1 MVTAADLKDAVVRG
15 TEEVVTVEDLEKS
28 LSASE
33 SLKAYAGYEP
43 SGSVH
48 LGHLLTLRKL
58 KDLQDAGFKV
68 IVLLADLHAYLNE
81 KGDFETIREIAEYN
95 KRCFKAVGLENA
107 DFILG
112 SSFQL
117 GEEYMLNVLKLSAM
131 TTLHRARRSMDEIS
145 RSKENPKVS
154 QMIYPLMQA
163 VDIAFLGVDVAVGG
177 IDQRKIHMLA
187 REYLPK
193 LGFKPPICVHMPILL
208 GLDGTKMSSS
218 KGNFISVEDDVDEIE
233 RKMRGAF
240 CPPRSTAAENPVL
253 QIYKHII
260 FPSFEDVLIE
270 RDAKYGGDVSYEAY
284 EMLERDYVEGNLHP
298 LDLKVN
304 ASRYLNLILEPI
316 RKKLGK
322 K

>member
-1 MVTAADLKDAVVRG
+1 M
-15 TEEVVTVEDLEKS
+15 
-28 LSASE
+28 
-33 SLKAYAGYEP
+33 
-43 SGSVH
+43 
-48 LGHLLTLRKL
+48 
-58 KDLQDAGFKV
+58 

-177 IDQRKIHMLA
+177 IDQRKI
-187 REYLPK
+187 
-193 LGFKPPICVHMPILL
+193 
-208 GLDGTKMSSS
+208 
-218 KGNFISVEDDVDEIE
+218 
-233 RKMRGAF
+233 
-240 CPPRSTAAENPVL
+240 
-253 QIYKHII
+253 
-260 FPSFEDVLIE
+260 PSF
-270 RDAKYGGDVSYEAY
+270 KYTNISFSHLLR
-284 EMLERDYVEGNLHP
+284 MF
-298 LDLKVN
+298 
-304 ASRYLNLILEPI
+304 
-316 RKKLGK
+316 
-322 K
+322 

>member
-1 MVTAADLKDAVVRG
+1 MREEEAEKIIKGAA
-15 TEEVVTVEDLEKS
+15 EVITVEELEKA
-28 LSASE
+28 LASGGK
-33 SLKAYAGYEP
+33 KAYAGYEP

-145 RSKENPKVS
+145 AC
-154 QMIYPLMQA
+154 L
-163 VDIAFLGVDVAVGG
+163 VGSEMC
-177 IDQRKIHMLA
+177 IRDR
-187 REYLPK
+187 
-193 LGFKPPICVHMPILL
+193 
-208 GLDGTKMSSS
+208 
-218 KGNFISVEDDVDEIE
+218 
-233 RKMRGAF
+233 
-240 CPPRSTAAENPVL
+240 
-253 QIYKHII
+253 
-260 FPSFEDVLIE
+260 PS
-270 RDAKYGGDVSYEAY
+270 A
-284 EMLERDYVEGNLHP
+284 
-298 LDLKVN
+298 
-304 ASRYLNLILEPI
+304 
-316 RKKLGK
+316 
-322 K
+322 